1 MKGRTLGGLWA
12 RYLRVRGLAR
22 AEIRCPLERRRVE
35 REAKALRDRLVVNYS
50 PLARYVAG
58 RISTRASGPLDREDV
73 LSWGLYGLLGA
84 VETYDPSRPAK
95 FETYAISKI
104 RWSILDELRKADPL
118 PRSARLRMQR
128 IDRARS
134 ELTQRYGRAPTEAE
148 ISGTLGVSITD
159 HRAFLDRVARS
170 KVGSLE
176 AGCDALEGGL
186 HDLIADRLAADP
198 GRAAER
204 AEVRAILRRAV
215 EELGE
220 QERVVTTFYYYEG
233 LTLRE
238 IGGILDLTEGRIS
251 QILRAAMIRL
261 RRSLSDAVYLL
272 EGAPGDP

>member
-1 MKGRTLGGLWA
+1 MKGRTLGDLWE
-12 RYLRVRGLAR
+12 RYLCVRGQAT
-22 AEIRCPLERRRVE
+22 AEIRCPVERRKVE
-35 REAKALRDRLVVNYS
+35 REARALRDRLVVNYS

-58 RISTRASGPLDREDV
+58 RIPTRATGTLDKEDV

-84 VETYDPSRPAK
+84 VETYDPARPAK

-118 PRSARLRMQR
+118 PRSARLRTQKMER
-128 IDRARS
+128 VGS

-148 ISGTLGVSITD
+148 IANALGVSLAD

-176 AGCDALEGGL
+176 AGCEVMEGGL
-186 HDLIADRLAADP
+186 HDLVADRFAADP

-204 AEVRAILRRAV
+204 AEVRAVLRRAI

-238 IGGILDLTEGRIS
+238 IGGILGLTEGRIS

-261 RRSLSDAVYLL
+261 RGSLSDAVYLL

>member
-1 MKGRTLGGLWA
+1 VKGRTLGNLWE
-12 RYLRVRGLAR
+12 RYLCVRGRAR
-22 AEIRCPLERRRVE
+22 AEIHCPMERRRVE

-58 RISTRASGPLDREDV
+58 RIPTRATGTLDREDV
-73 LSWGLYGLLGA
+73 LSWGLCGLLGA

-128 IDRARS
+128 MERVRS
-134 ELTQRYGRAPTEAE
+134 ELTQRYGRAPTESETA
-148 ISGTLGVSITD
+148 GALGVSITD

-186 HDLIADRLAADP
+186 HDLVADRLAADP
-198 GRAAER
+198 GMAAER
-204 AEVRAILRRAV
+204 AEVRAILVRAI
-215 EELGE
+215 EDLGE

-238 IGGILDLTEGRIS
+238 IGGILGLTEGRIS

-261 RRSLSDAVYLL
+261 RSSLSDAVYLL
-272 EGAPGDP
+272 EGSPGDP

>member
-1 MKGRTLGGLWA
+1 VKGRTLGDLWE
-12 RYLRVRGLAR
+12 RYLCVRGLAV
-22 AEIRCPLERRRVE
+22 AEIRCPVERRKVE
-35 REAKALRDRLVVNYS
+35 REAKALRERLVVNYS

-58 RISTRASGPLDREDV
+58 RIPTRATGTLDREDV
-73 LSWGLYGLLGA
+73 LAWGLYGLLGA

-118 PRSARLRMQR
+118 PRSARLRTQKMER
-128 IDRARS
+128 VRS

-148 ISGTLGVSITD
+148 IANALGVSLTD

-176 AGCDALEGGL
+176 AGCEVMEGGL
-186 HDLIADRLAADP
+186 HDLVADRFAADP

-204 AEVRAILRRAV
+204 AEVRAMLGRAI

-238 IGGILDLTEGRIS
+238 IGGILGLTEGRIS

-261 RRSLSDAVYLL
+261 RGSLSDAVYLL

>member
-1 MKGRTLGGLWA
+1 MNGRTVGALWE
-12 RYLRVRGLAR
+12 RYLCVRGLAKT
-22 AEIRCPLERRRVE
+22 EIRCPVKRRRVE
-35 REAKALRDRLVVNYS
+35 REAKALKDRLVVNYS

-58 RISTRASGPLDREDV
+58 RIPTRATGTLDREDV
-73 LSWGLYGLLGA
+73 LAWGLCGLLGA

-128 IDRARS
+128 TERVRS
-134 ELTQRYGRAPTEAE
+134 ELTQRYGRAPTESETA
-148 ISGTLGVSITD
+148 GALGVSLTD

-176 AGCDALEGGL
+176 AGCEALEGGL
-186 HDLIADRLAADP
+186 HDLVPDRLAADP
-198 GRAAER
+198 GAAAER
-204 AEVRAILRRAV
+204 AEVRAILGRAI
-215 EELGE
+215 EDLGE

-238 IGGILDLTEGRIS
+238 IGGILGLTEGRIS

-261 RRSLSDAVYLL
+261 RGSLSDAVYLL
-272 EGAPGDP
+272 EGSPGDP